1 MSPPFPHLPPL
12 PPGAAAL
19 CEQALCGPSSLVLRR
34 AAGGACLL
42 ATAATSLASLA
53 FPWFKLPPPTGPH
66 RVGRLTC
73 VQADPSRGA
82 WVTPEKGTPRRLLVD
97 VWYPAD
103 TATHGAAGTA
113 ACVYMDSVLARAMSA
128 SFLGPRMGFV
138 GSHFARVPT
147 ASRRGAAA
155 AAGAFP
161 VLVFS
166 HGNVSTRVQNTS
178 LLEELARCGKRTGHA
193 LTGQA

>member
-1 MSPPFPHLPPL
+1 MWPACLFLSL

-19 CEQALCGPSSLVLRR
+19 CEQALSGPSTLALRR
-34 AAGGACLL
+34 AAGGACLV
-42 ATAATSLASLA
+42 ATAVTSLASLA

-73 VQADPSRGA
+73 VVVDPSRGA
-82 WVTPEKGTPRRLLVD
+82 WVTPDKGAPRRLLVD
-97 VWYPAD
+97 VWYPAEA
-103 TATHGAAGTA
+103 ATHAAPGTA
-113 ACVYMDSVLARAMSA
+113 PCVYMDRVLARAMSA
-128 SFLGPRMGFV
+128 SFLGPRMGFI

-147 ASRRGAAA
+147 ASRRGAAPA
-155 AAGAFP
+155 PGCFP

-178 LLEELARCGKRTGHA
+178 LLEELARCGGGGAGRDGC
-193 LTGQA
+193 